1 MAEPAEVPTSRL
13 TPTDIQEK
21 VFRSQAGLRGYNER
35 EVDEFLDRVTEELA
49 RVHAEN
55 QRLREQAA
63 SAGRSGAAPLAPS
76 AEPGQA
82 PGAAPGGEFIA
93 REREFL
99 RSLATLIQGHAEAV
113 KGDIRRA
120 GESRAAAERASA
132 AAPEPLVPV
141 SAPSS
146 PALPSE
152 FEGAAPAAAEPERR
166 LDPVLAHAEPGAVVA
181 EDETIRELFW
191 GED

>member
-1 MAEPAEVPTSRL
+1 MNEPAEAASGRL

-55 QRLREQAA
+55 QRLREKLAA
-63 SAGRSGAAPLAPS
+63 TGGPGATPSAPS
-76 AEPGQA
+76 AGPDQSPGPA
-82 PGAAPGGEFIA
+82 LGGEFIA

-99 RSLATLIQGHAEAV
+99 RSLATLIQSHAEAV
-113 KGDIRRA
+113 RGDIRRTGA
-120 GESRAAAERASA
+120 SRAVPDGPAAAAMSEPLLA
-132 AAPEPLVPV
+132 AAPA
-141 SAPSS
+141 APSPS
-146 PALPSE
+146 PE
-152 FEGAAPAAAEPERR
+152 FAAEPPAAEPERR
-166 LDPVLAHAEPGAVVA
+166 LDPVLAHAEPGVAVA